1 MKGTEKCQVYYNGLV
16 MEDCKDCSDGGG
28 GMEVDSVCCNGAA
41 LEK

>member
-1 MKGTEKCQVYYNGLV
+1 MKGTEKCQVYHNGLV
-16 MEDCKDCSDGGG
+16 MEDCKDCSDGG